1 MKIIRENAVYV
12 QKSDLIEIYRI
23 GVGMPLG
30 LIQKGCKYTKFEPD
44 ADTRLEF
51 IKFTEQEEIEFLKK
65 FRWIPDYDELV
76 EMDRD
81 ELYEKAKKILE
92 IKKALVD
99 KYDLWDETTLKQYEL
114 LNLEFECIRNFVWN
128 HRKDIK
134 FTYPLPKE
142 VKRNYKHKKQLI

>member
-1 MKIIRENAVYV
+1 
-12 QKSDLIEIYRI
+12 
-23 GVGMPLG
+23 
-30 LIQKGCKYTKFEPD
+30 
-44 ADTRLEF
+44 
-51 IKFTEQEEIEFLKK
+51 
-65 FRWIPDYDELV
+65 
-76 EMDRD
+76 MDRD